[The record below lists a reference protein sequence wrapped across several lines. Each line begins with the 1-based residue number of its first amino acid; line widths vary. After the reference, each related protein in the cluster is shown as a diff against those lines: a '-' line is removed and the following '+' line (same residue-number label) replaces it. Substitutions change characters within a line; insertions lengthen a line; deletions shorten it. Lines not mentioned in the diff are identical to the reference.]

1 MRSANVR
8 RALALLNLAL
18 DHFWLRT
25 LLCGIHQALLDLL
38 FIQNLHSLVSE
49 RGLHLIRLLLQE
61 LFSSAQVQGGICV
74 DEALVVHLLIFVHVH
89 VAHALA
95 EVKLLCAIQAD
106 HLLIFDHAFRSYRGR
121 LLQSSDYGTII

>member
-1 MRSANVR
+1 M
-8 RALALLNLAL
+8 
-18 DHFWLRT
+18 
-25 LLCGIHQALLDLL
+25 
-38 FIQNLHSLVSE
+38 SE

-106 HLLIFDHAFRSYRGR
+106 HLFLIFDHAFRSYRSW